1 MNPGA
6 VDCSGRSLL
15 SGVPPAPPAMSYEV
29 IARKYRPQTFADVV
43 GQSHLVSTLA
53 NAIRTGRVA
62 HAYLFVGPRG
72 TGKTSTARIFAKAL
86 NCEKGMST
94 EPCNVCD
101 SCREITAGNSLDV
114 MEIDGASNNGVEQV
128 RDLRD
133 SARFLPARGRFKIYV
148 IDEVHMLSTGAFN
161 ALLKTLE
168 EPPAHVK
175 FIFATT
181 EAHKVPATILSRCQ
195 RFDLRRISSREI
207 AERLRHIVS
216 AEGLQA
222 DDAALDA
229 IARGADGGM
238 RDAQSALDQLL
249 SSCAGGVT
257 EQDVT
262 NIFGLISQRS
272 LADLAG
278 AVARGDAARVL
289 DLVAEFDASGKDLYR
304 VMTDL
309 LAMLRDVVVY
319 ALTRRKDHLADLPE
333 AQARALTEQAA
344 ALDPARLLRVVEI
357 LVESEGRLRGSLSRR
372 TLLEVI
378 LLRAC
383 RAAGVASL
391 EELVRQVE
399 QLKNHLGPPDPGS
412 DKKKVVETPPPPAAP
427 PPSSRASSGA
437 SAHAAVAVEP
447 RRLPGVSALAEL
459 RGNWESVCAS
469 IAAVQPL
476 LKGLL
481 VNSWPVELVDGVLA
495 IGLEPRHAPRMPE
508 LGSGLQT
515 VAVERYLTRAH
526 GAEFRVRFE
535 LLAETPPPVRP
546 AAPSAAPEPAV
557 AARPAPPPSADDLRR
572 WREHPAVRQVVEAF
586 NAKIIRV
593 DMDAGA
599 AQPQPDGDET

>member
-1 MNPGA
+1 
-6 VDCSGRSLL
+6 
-15 SGVPPAPPAMSYEV
+15 MSYEV
-29 IARKYRPQTFADVV
+29 IARKYRPQTFSDVV
-43 GQSHLVSTLA
+43 GQSHLVTTLA

-207 AERLRHIVS
+207 AERLRHIVG

-278 AVARGDAARVL
+278 AVARGDASRVL
-289 DLVAEFDASGKDLYR
+289 DLVAEFDSSGKDLYR

-344 ALDPARLLRVVEI
+344 ALDPSRLLRVVEI

-383 RAAGVASL
+383 RVAGVASL

-412 DKKKVVETPPPPAAP
+412 DKKKVVDAPPALSAAP
-427 PPSSRASSGA
+427 PPPPSAPARAVSGSSAQ
-437 SAHAAVAVEP
+437 AAVAVEP
-447 RRLPGVSALAEL
+447 RRLPGASVLAEL
-459 RGNWESVCAS
+459 RGNWESVCAA

-481 VNSWPVELVDGVLA
+481 VHSWPVELEGGVLA

-508 LGSGLQT
+508 LGAGLQT
-515 VAVERYLTRAH
+515 VAVERYLSRTH
-526 GAEFRVRFE
+526 GADFRVRFE
-535 LLAETPPPVRP
+535 LLTDAPAPAPVAAPAPKAVAVPPPAP
-546 AAPSAAPEPAV
+546 ARATASPT
-557 AARPAPPPSADDLRR
+557 ADDVRR
-572 WREHPAVRQVVEAF
+572 WREHPSVRQVVEAF

-593 DMDAGA
+593 DIEAGA
-599 AQPQPDGDET
+599 AEPQPDGEES

>member
-1 MNPGA
+1 
-6 VDCSGRSLL
+6 
-15 SGVPPAPPAMSYEV
+15 MSYEV
-29 IARKYRPQTFADVV
+29 IARKYRPQTFSDVV
-43 GQSHLVSTLA
+43 GQSHLVTTLA

-101 SCREITAGNSLDV
+101 SCREITSGNSLDV

-133 SARFLPARGRFKIYV
+133 SARFLPARSRFKIYV

-207 AERLRHIVS
+207 AERLRHIVN

-344 ALDPARLLRVVEI
+344 ALDPSRLLRVVEI

-383 RAAGVASL
+383 RVAGVASL

-399 QLKNHLGPPDPGS
+399 QLKNHLGPPDPAP
-412 DKKKVVETPPPPAAP
+412 DKKKVVEPPSTPVVEPPSPAPPPA
-427 PPSSRASSGA
+427 RVASGPA
-437 SAHAAVAVEP
+437 SQAVVAAAP
-447 RRLPGVSALAEL
+447 RRLPGASVLAEL
-459 RGNWESVCAS
+459 RGNWESVCAAIS
-469 IAAVQPL
+469 TVQPL

-481 VNSWPVELVDGVLA
+481 VNSWPVELEGGVLA
-495 IGLEPRHAPRMPE
+495 IGLEPRHAPRMQE
-508 LGSGLQT
+508 LGAGLQT
-515 VAVERYLTRAH
+515 VAVERYLSRAH
-526 GAEFRVRFE
+526 GADFRVRFE
-535 LLAETPPPVRP
+535 LLADSPAAAVAAPPAAVPEP
-546 AAPSAAPEPAV
+546 AAP
-557 AARPAPPPSADDLRR
+557 ARPAPPPSADDLRR
-572 WREHPAVRQVVEAF
+572 WREHPSVRQVVEAF

-593 DMDAGA
+593 DMAAGA
-599 AQPQPDGDET
+599 AQPQPDGDES

>member
-1 MNPGA
+1 
-6 VDCSGRSLL
+6 
-15 SGVPPAPPAMSYEV
+15 MSYEV
-29 IARKYRPQTFADVV
+29 IARKYRPQTFSDVV
-43 GQSHLVSTLA
+43 GQSHLVTTLA

-133 SARFLPARGRFKIYV
+133 SARFMPARGRFKIYV

-207 AERLRHIVS
+207 AERLRHIVG

-278 AVARGDAARVL
+278 AVARGDASRVL

-344 ALDPARLLRVVEI
+344 ALDPSRLLRVVEI

-383 RAAGVASL
+383 RVAGVASL

-412 DKKKVVETPPPPAAP
+412 DKKKVVEAPPVPPAAALSP
-427 PPSSRASSGA
+427 APARAASGSSAQV
-437 SAHAAVAVEP
+437 AVAVEP
-447 RRLPGVSALAEL
+447 RRLPGASVLAEL
-459 RGNWESVCAS
+459 RGNWDSVCAS

-481 VNSWPVELVDGVLA
+481 VHSWPVELEAGVLA
-495 IGLEPRHAPRMPE
+495 IGLEPRHAPRMQE
-508 LGSGLQT
+508 LGAGLQT
-515 VAVERYLTRAH
+515 VAVERYLSRTH

-535 LLAETPPPVRP
+535 LLADAPPAVSVAAPAPQAGPPPP
-546 AAPSAAPEPAV
+546 
-557 AARPAPPPSADDLRR
+557 PAPARATVSPSADDVRR
-572 WREHPAVRQVVEAF
+572 WREHPSVRQVVEAF

-593 DMDAGA
+593 DIEAGA
-599 AQPQPDGDET
+599 AEPQPDGEEP